1 MVVPRF
7 WFGFI
12 QTTVNLAHL
21 VQSALGARELVV
33 DLVLV
38 NSLSLHRRSMKRY
51 RGSDSFKRQKLS
63 RSDIPRERGLKERSL
78 MQLTLLGHVVVAI
91 VG

>member
-7 WFGFI
+7 WFSFI
-12 QTTVNLAHL
+12 QTTVNLVHL
-21 VQSALGARELVV
+21 AQSALGARDLVV

-38 NSLSLHRRSMKRY
+38 NSLSLLRRSMKRY
-51 RGSDSFKRQKLS
+51 RGSDSFRRQKLS
-63 RSDIPRERGLKERSL
+63 RSDIPREQGLRKPSL
-78 MQLTLLGHVVVAI
+78 MQLTLLGRVAVAI